1 MMPAGL
7 LLPLVAQLLARL
19 PDQLFGGILVGIVP
33 SGTPPASSLLI
44 LPIVQPV
51 PDRNVHVAGR
61 QPRKLTLAAA
71 AALALAGNANLRLR
85 HNLRRHV
92 LEKVNLLLRRRFRR
106 GHRRHQLLPVALDVL
121 LHGGRRVVPRVPVL
135 FHDILVPGGI
145 PDHVD
150 RAEGVSGTVSDG

>member
-61 QPRKLTLAAA
+61 QPGKLTL

-85 HNLRRHV
+85 HNLRCHV
-92 LEKVNLLLRRRFRR
+92 LEKVDLLLRGRFRR

-135 FHDILVPGGI
+135 FHDVLVPSGI

-150 RAEGVSGTVSDG
+150 RAEGVTGTGSGR